1 MPLQPATTARLDH
14 LLAAAQAD
22 GRLPSVA
29 AGLVRGGELVWSGAA
44 GTVDGR
50 ADGRAAD
57 DDTQY
62 RMGSITKTFV
72 AVCVLRLRDAGR
84 LELTDRFGAH
94 VPGSALDDVSLEQLL
109 THAAGT
115 QAETP
120 GPWWE
125 RTPGGDWDALVA
137 SPVGQ
142 RFRAGRRFH
151 YSNVGYAALGR
162 LLEVHHGRGWFEV
175 VRDELLEPLG
185 MTRTTT
191 RPSGSAACG
200 LAVHP
205 FADVLL
211 PEPEHDG
218 GAMAPAGQLWTTVP
232 DLARWAT
239 FLGGETGGLLTAET
253 LAEMVEPHHVVDDPG
268 QPWVAAHGLGFQ
280 VWNVGGSRFAGHG
293 GSMPGFLAGL
303 RVRLDA
309 GVQGGSSAP
318 GGDTALGAPGDG
330 VVLLTNTTASTG
342 TRSILDQ
349 LLDGLARH
357 EPAPVEP
364 WSAGGDPALL
374 ELVGTWHWGP
384 ATVTA
389 TVSKGHLVLGE
400 PGTGRGARF
409 RATGADAWVGLE
421 AYYAGEPLRVVRRGD
436 GSVSHLDLAS
446 FRFTRT
452 PYDPQADV
460 PGGVDEQ
467 GWT

>member
-1 MPLQPATTARLDH
+1 MPLQPTTSAALDH
-14 LLAAAQAD
+14 LLAAAQRE
-22 GRLPSVA
+22 GRLPSVT

-50 ADGRAAD
+50 ADGRRAD
-57 DDTQY
+57 ADTQY

-94 VPGSALDDVSLEQLL
+94 VPGSALDDVSIEQLL

-162 LLEVHHGRGWFEV
+162 LLEVQHGRGWFDV

-191 RPSGSAACG
+191 RPSGSAALG

-205 FADVLL
+205 FADLL
-211 PEPEHDG
+211 LAEPEHDA

-239 FLGGETGGLLTAET
+239 FLGGDTGGLLSAET

-280 VWNVGGSRFAGHG
+280 VWNVGGARFAGHG

-309 GVQGGSSAP
+309 GVPANGDRAP
-318 GGDTALGAPGDG
+318 GAPGDG
-330 VVLLTNTTASTG
+330 AVLFTNTTASTT
-342 TRSILDQ
+342 TRSTLDQ
-349 LLDGLARH
+349 LLEVLATQ

-364 WSAGGDPALL
+364 WAASGDPALL

-384 ATVTA
+384 SPVTA
-389 TVSKGHLVLGE
+389 TVVGEHLVLGE
-400 PGTGRGARF
+400 PGAGRGARF
-409 RATGADAWVGLE
+409 RSVAPDEWVGLDS
-421 AYYAGEPLRVVRRGD
+421 YYAGEPLRVVRRGD

-460 PGGVDEQ
+460 PGGVDER
-467 GWT
+467 GWA

>member
-1 MPLQPATTARLDH
+1 MPLKPTTVDHLDH
-14 LLAAAQAD
+14 VLAVAQRD

-44 GTVDGR
+44 GSIDGR
-50 ADGRAAD
+50 ADGRQAD
-57 DDTQY
+57 ADTQY

-84 LELTDRFGAH
+84 LDLTDRFGTH
-94 VPGSALDDVSLEQLL
+94 VPGSALDDVTVEQLL

-162 LLEVHHGRGWFEV
+162 LLEVAHGRGWAEV

-191 RPSGSAACG
+191 RPSGSAALG

-211 PEPEHDG
+211 PEPEHDA
-218 GAMAPAGQLWTTVP
+218 GAMAPAGQLWTTVT

-239 FLGGETGGLLTAET
+239 FLGGDTADLLSADT

-280 VWNVGGSRFAGHG
+280 VWNVDGARFAGHG

-309 GVQGGSSAP
+309 GVGVGSSAP
-318 GGDTALGAPGDG
+318 GGERERRHGIRPGQRRGGRRGGALHQHHGVHGDAVGGRRAARRARPPRAGPGRAVVGRRRPRPARARGHLALGTRDRDRQGGRRAPRARRAGCRSGCPVPVGGDRRVAG
-330 VVLLTNTTASTG
+330 AG
-342 TRSILDQ
+342 Q
-349 LLDGLARH
+349 LL
-357 EPAPVEP
+357 
-364 WSAGGDPALL
+364 
-374 ELVGTWHWGP
+374 
-384 ATVTA
+384 
-389 TVSKGHLVLGE
+389 
-400 PGTGRGARF
+400 RG
-409 RATGADAWVGLE
+409 
-421 AYYAGEPLRVVRRGD
+421 
-436 GSVSHLDLAS
+436 
-446 FRFTRT
+446 
-452 PYDPQADV
+452 
-460 PGGVDEQ
+460 
-467 GWT
+467 